1 MSHQLALCARVVKT
15 GQIAPVLNYG
25 ITLDDFT
32 QLEAKNFW
40 GILLGYHNSDRT
52 RGAILGEGTLQ
63 SWFKELVLYDMP
75 GMTTEALCY
84 EVRRARVV
92 AESNAILTRYTQE
105 VSVPLVDPAPALA
118 RIHNEITHLISL
130 GTQSNTD
137 IGMSQGITNVLNR
150 IGLAQSGVDLSK
162 LKWPWDPLQSATFG
176 LQPDDYV
183 IFYGRPKSMKTWVLC
198 FLISWAF
205 DQQKKII
212 VYTKEMTPDNIYM
225 RTLACL
231 LRFAYDDLREATAAG
246 GKMLSDEAMEA
257 IFRVQNTI
265 QTSPDWMDLL
275 TVLSGRDVA
284 SGGDTVS
291 WLDSKVDKYRPS
303 VAFIDGLYLLS
314 DTRKATSDHVR
325 VMNISRDVRSMVL
338 YRGVPV
344 IASMQA
350 NRKAAGHNDANLD
363 EIAYSDA
370 LAQDATIAAR
380 VINDKASPTIS
391 LVIGGSRE
399 FKLHGIRINAVPA
412 VDFSFHSILTEKDI
426 EKAKQAD
433 APPEDKKKD
442 KEKVR
447 TNGKRSP
454 KTDEDKQSALE
465 DAQLSDARNLS

>member
-1 MSHQLALCARVVKT
+1 
-15 GQIAPVLNYG
+15 
-25 ITLDDFT
+25 
-32 QLEAKNFW
+32 
-40 GILLGYHNSDRT
+40 
-52 RGAILGEGTLQ
+52 
-63 SWFKELVLYDMP
+63 
-75 GMTTEALCY
+75 
-84 EVRRARVV
+84 
-92 AESNAILTRYTQE
+92 
-105 VSVPLVDPAPALA
+105 
-118 RIHNEITHLISL
+118 
-130 GTQSNTD
+130 
-137 IGMSQGITNVLNR
+137 
-150 IGLAQSGVDLSK
+150 
-162 LKWPWDPLQSATFG
+162 
-176 LQPDDYV
+176 
-183 IFYGRPKSMKTWVLC
+183 
-198 FLISWAF
+198 
-205 DQQKKII
+205 
-212 VYTKEMTPDNIYM
+212 
-225 RTLACL
+225 
-231 LRFAYDDLREATAAG
+231 
-246 GKMLSDEAMEA
+246 
-257 IFRVQNTI
+257 
-265 QTSPDWMDLL
+265 
-275 TVLSGRDVA
+275 
-284 SGGDTVS
+284 
-291 WLDSKVDKYRPS
+291 
-303 VAFIDGLYLLS
+303 
-314 DTRKATSDHVR
+314 
-325 VMNISRDVRSMVL
+325 MNISRDVRSMVL